1 MLGVSIV
8 VDVRVTR
15 ESGGLLADSLLSQ
28 GPDLDAVSAE
38 WTDPFSDNTVIR
50 SYMITRY
57 QIDFRLPPLSLSHVS
72 GKAKHNP

>member
-38 WTDPFSDNTVIR
+38 
-50 SYMITRY
+50 
-57 QIDFRLPPLSLSHVS
+57 
-72 GKAKHNP
+72 